1 MYESRCNIRIAQR
14 DFQYSYISSTMLHGR
29 QARKYKIRMMLKL
42 DVRVYCTGSEPH
54 CPWFASGT
62 CSTNLPFSPAGGAFP
77 LLSELKKPLFLPLPP
92 SAVELSCPRLDGGTG
107 RSSSST
113 SSGGGDAEAL
123 PMWGLLD
130 GSAAAS
136 TASCSAWASFCS
148 GLGRARHRLKLK
160 KLIGLSFLPEE
171 QEEE

>member
-1 MYESRCNIRIAQR
+1 
-14 DFQYSYISSTMLHGR
+14 MLHGR
-29 QARKYKIRMMLKL
+29 QARKYKIRVMLKL
-42 DVRVYCTGSEPH
+42 DVRVYCTGNEPH

-92 SAVELSCPRLDGGTG
+92 SAVELSCPRLEGGTG

-130 GSAAAS
+130 GSAAES

-160 KLIGLSFLPEE
+160 KLIDLSFLPEE
-171 QEEE
+171 QEDE